1 MNEIKISNFRGIKN
15 LFVKETKLFNLIAGK
30 NNCGK
35 TTVLEAIYAA
45 ASIPRISL
53 HLLNDIRVLKTNGN
67 DDFNSLFFNT
77 DKSLDIKVEIEN
89 ENLNRSVTI
98 KSRTSGTDFP
108 LSYQELQKKGYSVCV
123 KNNDYDYSVSMNYDK
138 INTNQQIIMNEDIVK
153 IQKDMPVVPV
163 FLWGAQWENF
173 NFSQYLEKLI
183 VAKKIASVIS
193 LLKKIEPSV
202 QNIQLGNEEK
212 IYIDTGI
219 KNLFPVQVMGAGFVK
234 ALGLI
239 SIISTLHDGI
249 ILIDEFE
256 NGLHF
261 SAMDILW
268 KGVVEACKKN
278 NVILFATTHSY
289 ECIQSFFENTE
300 QEQSVLF
307 RIEKKSNEHSVFSIS
322 KDNANIAFEENWEIR

>member
-108 LSYQELQKKGYSVCV
+108 LSY
-123 KNNDYDYSVSMNYDK
+123 
-138 INTNQQIIMNEDIVK
+138 
-153 IQKDMPVVPV
+153 
-163 FLWGAQWENF
+163 
-173 NFSQYLEKLI
+173 
-183 VAKKIASVIS
+183 
-193 LLKKIEPSV
+193 
-202 QNIQLGNEEK
+202 
-212 IYIDTGI
+212 
-219 KNLFPVQVMGAGFVK
+219 
-234 ALGLI
+234 
-239 SIISTLHDGI
+239 
-249 ILIDEFE
+249 
-256 NGLHF
+256 
-261 SAMDILW
+261 
-268 KGVVEACKKN
+268 
-278 NVILFATTHSY
+278 
-289 ECIQSFFENTE
+289 
-300 QEQSVLF
+300 
-307 RIEKKSNEHSVFSIS
+307 
-322 KDNANIAFEENWEIR
+322 

>member
-15 LFVKETKLFNLIAGK
+15 LSIRETKLFNLIAGK

-35 TTVLEAIYAA
+35 TTVLEAVYAA
-45 ASIPRISL
+45 SGVPRISL
-53 HLLNDIRVLKTNGN
+53 HLLNEIRVLKTTGN
-67 DDFNSLFFNT
+67 DDLNSIFFNT
-77 DKSLDIKVEIEN
+77 DKSLDIQIGIKN
-89 ENLNRSVTI
+89 ENLNRAITI
-98 KSRTSGTDFP
+98 KSKASETDFP
-108 LSYQELQKKGYSVCV
+108 LSYQEAQRKGYFVCV
-123 KNNDYDYSVSMNYDK
+123 KNRDYDYSVSIDYDK
-138 INTNQQIIMNEDIVK
+138 INTNQELITNEDIVK
-153 IQKDMPVVPV
+153 IQNEQSGVPV
-163 FLWGAQWENF
+163 FLWSAQWENF

-183 VAKKIASVIS
+183 VSKKIDSVIS
-193 LLKKIEPSV
+193 LLQKIEPSV
-202 QNIQLGNEEK
+202 QNIQLGNEGK

-234 ALGLI
+234 ALALI
-239 SIISTLHDGI
+239 SIISTLHNGI

-256 NGLHF
+256 NGLHY
-261 SAMDILW
+261 SAMDTLW

-300 QEQSVLF
+300 QQQSVLF
-307 RIEKKSNEHSVFSIS
+307 RIEKKSNEHTVFSIS